1 MPELKGWLLDL
12 FEDQEEG
19 LVLYFIT
26 GDGQYMRLHQEFP
39 ITFYALGQSNE
50 LRELWRFLAAQ
61 PCHPKLSRVTRS
73 DVFTRRDETVLAV
86 ETSNAYVQRALFQKV
101 LQAFPNLTYSDVD
114 IQISL
119 RFSAATGVFPTAYC
133 QATFDENHTLLS
145 IKSLDDAWSVA
156 DPQIPLRVMSITP
169 NENPAHVDP
178 SQLVVEVK
186 GKTCKLDLEPEQ
198 LLLIN
203 LRALLMRYDPDLLLT
218 EWGDTWLLPRLIE
231 SAQRCNVGLPLNR
244 EPRKDIRWQK
254 ERTFFSYG
262 QIVYRGQQVQ
272 LFGRCHIDKRNA
284 ALWNDYQLDGVLEA
298 CRVTSLPLQVSA
310 RTSPGTGISSIEI
323 LTALREGILVPWQ
336 KQQAE
341 IVKPASELFVA
352 DQGGLVYQP
361 KVGVHK
367 HVAEIDFVS
376 LYPAIMVNF
385 NISPE
390 TIMTDP
396 TAGNLVPSLGIAI
409 DSTKEG
415 IVAKSL
421 RPLLVKRVSLKNKLG
436 SLLPKDPLR
445 TALSYRA
452 SALKWLLVTCFG
464 YLGYK
469 NARFGRIEAHQAVT
483 AYGREILLRAKE
495 AAEEAGFEVLHLY
508 VDALWVCKDGC
519 EKPEDFEDLL
529 VKINE
534 RTDIPIALDGIYRWV
549 VFVPSRQNV
558 NRPVPNRYFGVFQ
571 DGSLKIR
578 GIDARRH
585 DTTPFIGETQ
595 MRILEMLAE
604 HDEPREALPDVL
616 RYLKFRLRRLRN
628 GEVPLN
634 DLLVRQR
641 LGHELDA
648 YRALPAAG
656 RAARQLESIG
666 KHLRPGQRVAFVY
679 MRGKPGVHAWDL
691 PNPPDPKAVDWLYYQ
706 ELMIRAAS
714 TVLQPWVGTEE
725 RLRELVLKESF
736 QLSLPRSP
744 LRHPVSHALPSQN
757 FLELSPMQADHL
769 MLTG

>member
-1 MPELKGWLLDL
+1 MPEVKGWLLDL

-26 GDGQYMRLHQEFP
+26 EDGQRLRLHQEFP
-39 ITFYALGQSNE
+39 ITFYALGQNSE
-50 LRELWRFLAAQ
+50 LRELWRFLATQ
-61 PCHPKLSRVTRS
+61 SCRPKLRRDTRS
-73 DVFTRRDETVLAV
+73 DVFTRRDETVLAI
-86 ETSNAYVQRALFQKV
+86 ETSNAYVQRTLFQKV
-101 LQAFPNLTYSDVD
+101 LQAFPNLTYADVD

-145 IKSLDDAWSVA
+145 IKSLDNAWSVDA
-156 DPQIPLRVMSITP
+156 LQIPLRGMSITP
-169 NENPAHVDP
+169 NENPAHTDP
-178 SQLVVEVK
+178 SQLLIEFE
-186 GKTCKLDLEPEQ
+186 GKTCQLDLEPERP
-198 LLLIN
+198 LLIN
-203 LRALLMRYDPDLLLT
+203 LRALLVRYDPDLLLT
-218 EWGDTWLLPRLIE
+218 EWGDTWLLPKLIE
-231 SAQRCNVGLPLNR
+231 SAQRYGIDLPLNR
-244 EPRKDIRWQK
+244 EKRKDIRWQK

-262 QIVYRGQQVQ
+262 QIVYRGQQIQ
-272 LFGRCHIDKRNA
+272 LFGRCHIDKRNTS
-284 ALWNDYQLDGVLEA
+284 LWNDYQLDGVLEA

-341 IVKPASELFVA
+341 MIKPASELFVA

-361 KVGVHK
+361 EVGVHK

-390 TIMTDP
+390 TILADP
-396 TAGNLVPSLGIAI
+396 TADNLVPSLGIAI
-409 DSTKEG
+409 DNSRTG

-421 RPLLVKRVSLKNKLG
+421 KPLLFKRVSLKNKLS
-436 SLLPKDPLR
+436 SLLPWDPLR
-445 TALSYRA
+445 TSLSRRA

-508 VDALWVCKDGC
+508 VDALWVCKKGC
-519 EKPEDFEDLL
+519 ERPADFEDLL
-529 VKINE
+529 IKIND
-534 RTDIPIALDGIYRWV
+534 RTDIPITLDGVYRWV
-549 VFVPSRQNV
+549 VFVPSRQNA

-571 DGSLKIR
+571 DGSLKVR

-595 MRILEMLAE
+595 MRILEMLAAYV
-604 HDEPREALPDVL
+604 EPREALPEVL
-616 RYLKFRLRRLRN
+616 RYLKFRLRKLRN
-628 GEVPLN
+628 GEVPLK
-634 DLLVRQR
+634 DLLVKQR
-641 LGHELDA
+641 LGRELDA
-648 YRALPAAG
+648 YHALPAAG
-656 RAARQLESIG
+656 RAARQLQSVG
-666 KHLRPGQRVAFVY
+666 KHLRPGQRVVFIY

-714 TVLQPWVGTEE
+714 TVLQPWVGSEE
-725 RLRELVLKESF
+725 RLRELVLKESL
-736 QLSLPRSP
+736 QLSLPKSP
-744 LRHPVSHALPSQN
+744 LRHPVSHALPGQN
-757 FLELSPMQADHL
+757 SLELSPMQVDHP
-769 MLTG
+769 MLIG